1 MSHFTLVETKITD
14 QAHLLAALHDLGYEP
29 VFPAQGQTL
38 VAVRGY
44 RGQRDTAEVK
54 VVSKTAPSY
63 DIGFQQAPDGTYQVV
78 ADWWEIGGD
87 ERTEIQQHLVQRA
100 AYHATV
106 ATLQAQGF
114 TLVEETDER
123 GELVLTLMR

>member
-1 MSHFTLVETKITD
+1 MSHFTMVETKITD
-14 QAHLLAALHDLGYEP
+14 QAHLLAALRDLGYEP
-29 VFPAQGQTL
+29 VFPEQGQTL
-38 VAVRGY
+38 VAVRGWE
-44 RGQRDTAEVK
+44 RRTAKASLK
-54 VVSKTAPSY
+54 VVSKNAPSY
-63 DIGFQQAPDGTYQVV
+63 DIGFQQAEDGTYQAV